1 MAKPRENAYICVLIN
16 FLQRLPRVKNVHPVF
31 GPSCLN
37 GPYAWA
43 DEHVLMSSYE
53 HVHIH
58 SCRMSRWACAH
69 HEQLRACAH
78 TLMQDEQMSMCS
90 WAWAVMSMCSWAVM
104 SMCSWAVMSMCS
116 YAHRPKLYPT
126 WFWKSNKIYTFPVN
140 WASPRP
146 WTTSK
151 LAVNT
156 KLKWTCFVTGF
167 RKQKW
172 SVFVTLGFIDF
183 GFIVFHCYNQSITE
197 PIASR
202 SPYFAW
208 GRTIL
213 NKGKWL
219 ITI

>member
-1 MAKPRENAYICVLIN
+1 MGRSDTQWNGKTARKCIHMCTNQFAAATSTSEECTPCLRAV
-16 FLQRLPRVKNVHPVF
+16 
-31 GPSCLN
+31 GPKRALC
-37 GPYAWA
+37 
-43 DEHVLMSSYE
+43 
-53 HVHIH
+53 
-58 SCRMSRWACAH
+58 MSRWACAH
-69 HEQLRACAH
+69 EQLWACAH

-116 YAHRPKLYPT
+116 YAQRPKLYPT

-140 WASPRP
+140 WAIPRP

-213 NKGKWL
+213 NKGKWP